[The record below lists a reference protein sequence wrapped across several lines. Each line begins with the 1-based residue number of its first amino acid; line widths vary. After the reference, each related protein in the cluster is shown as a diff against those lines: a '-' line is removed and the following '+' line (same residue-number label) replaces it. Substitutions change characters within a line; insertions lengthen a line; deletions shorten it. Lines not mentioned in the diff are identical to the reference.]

1 MGMATISA
9 AGVVIRGQT
18 TFTGESPNRAS
29 QHYHHL
35 PLKKGQ
41 EGPCMYMESPR
52 GCPPPSRPRPE
63 RLEILVNKEP
73 PQRRQNA
80 KLRVDQLKYDC
91 KHLQAAM
98 RNLKHRRYIE
108 SMKRPLTCCISV
120 LRLLQEPDTSIMID
134 AALQH
139 STSLHNAHRSIDDLL
154 GSGTAIIRGLRDQ
167 RAMLKGVHKRM
178 LDVASSLGLSNVVMR
193 MTEKRAFYDK
203 FILYGGMIITCIAMF
218 LIYKYLA

>member
-1 MGMATISA
+1 MEALYHQTNKMLHDVQANMSRIERA
-9 AGVVIRGQT
+9 KPEDAHVVENEVQVRIDQIT
-18 TFTGESPNRAS
+18 SNV
-29 QHYHHL
+29 
-35 PLKKGQ
+35 
-41 EGPCMYMESPR
+41 
-52 GCPPPSRPRPE
+52 E

-98 RNLKHRRYIE
+98 RNIQHRRYTRE
-108 SMKRPLTCCISV
+108 QEERD
-120 LRLLQEPDTSIMID
+120 REALLSRTFTTNEPDTSIMID

-139 STSLHNAHRSIDDLL
+139 NTSLHNAHRGIDDLL
-154 GSGTAIIRGLRDQ
+154 GSGAAIIGGLRDQ
-167 RAMLKGVHKRM
+167 RGTLKGVHKRM